1 MGLFK
6 WLLGGAAAAKVYN
19 KLNRPIIEFPSTEYT
34 LYALENSGM
43 TGRKW
48 LVRYKYKGSKYTAQ
62 IDTGTRG
69 FSVAGGGPMA
79 KVYFPWLNFSSIEI
93 QLII

>member
-6 WLLGGAAAAKVYN
+6 WLLGGAAASKVYN

-62 IDTGTRG
+62 IDTGTRVLV
-69 FSVAGGGPMA
+69 FQVVVIKM
-79 KVYFPWLNFSSIEI
+79 FIFHDSIFL
-93 QLII
+93 QQKYN

>member
-6 WLLGGAAAAKVYN
+6 WLLGGAAASKVYN

-34 LYALENSGM
+34 LYGLENSGM

-62 IDTGTRG
+62 IDTGTRS
-69 FSVAGGGPMA
+69 FSLPGGGHA
-79 KVYFPWLNFSSIEI
+79 NVHFT
-93 QLII
+93 

>member
-6 WLLGGAAAAKVYN
+6 WLLGGAAASKVYN

-34 LYALENSGM
+34 LYGLENSGM

-62 IDTGTRG
+62 IDTGTRRS
-69 FSVAGGGPMA
+69 FQVVVMQM
-79 KVYFPWLNFSSIEI
+79 FIFHDTIFL
-93 QLII
+93 Q

>member
-6 WLLGGAAAAKVYN
+6 WFVGAVAANKVYN
-19 KLNRPIIEFPSTEYT
+19 KLNKPQIEFPSTEYT

-48 LVRYKYKGSKYTAQ
+48 LVRYKYKGRKCTAQ
-62 IDTGTRG
+62 IDTGTRS
-69 FSVAGGGPMA
+69 FSLPGGGHA
-79 KVYFPWLNFSSIEI
+79 NVHFT
-93 QLII
+93 

>member
-62 IDTGTRG
+62 ITTGTRG
-69 FSVAGGGPMA
+69 FTVAGGGPMA
-79 KVYFPWLNFSSIEI
+79 KVYFP
-93 QLII
+93 